1 MAPNPV
7 GAPWVLRLD
16 EVEARVYYD
25 IDDAANVVLIAR
37 VGRKVRNRVFIR
49 GMETDMRELP

>member
-1 MAPNPV
+1 MAPNTV
-7 GAPWVLRLD
+7 GAQWALRLD

-25 IDDAANVVLIAR
+25 VDDAARVVRIVR

-49 GMETDMRELP
+49 CMETDMRELP

>member
-1 MAPNPV
+1 
-7 GAPWVLRLD
+7 VLRLD